1 MIFSRILYLLF
12 ALVAVFFVAAA
23 MLAQGVINRERVS
36 DLDSGLRRDRFGLES
51 LLKLDARARLD
62 TLAPIAADGTIREA
76 VRKPDGKVEGQDATK
91 ALKERL
97 RTLNQQ
103 LEELRA
109 DLLIAVDSNGMIVAQ
124 EGRKPPREGAGLGKV
139 PVVERAL
146 AGYLGDDVWV
156 YDGAV
161 YRVAARPIVDRGMY
175 AGALIHCQ
183 RLDAV
188 LAQRL
193 SERLGGATVAFFFGQ
208 DVVASYTPTDVV
220 GAPTQNELTTPLAT
234 ALADPRLKEGGASE
248 AIDLD
253 GRARAVYSLI
263 AGSASSANVG
273 YAIGRPY
280 RLVTKPWNVFD
291 ETTKEDVAQLPR
303 LWLVLGLLLGVLVA
317 MLALFIEHDRHLV
330 AFRRMATQLSKGEIT
345 ELDLA
350 ALGGRYR
357 KVAASIN
364 DALDVVVEKSGG
376 KRRAS
381 KANLDEILGPAPET
395 LTSAAFSFGADAEV
409 PAAAVQV
416 PAPMPAPGAMPA
428 PVVMPAPGARPA
440 VPAIPKVPPRVPPA
454 PTRPE
459 ADSAGANGGEKSVM
473 LRLDGSS
480 DGDDE
485 RTLVAEVPDSLR
497 SPTRDDEAH
506 FREVFEQYVAVRQ
519 QCGEPTADLTYD
531 KFAVTLRKN
540 RDQIV
545 LARPD
550 TQEVRFTVYVKA
562 GKAALKASPVKA

>member
-76 VRKPDGKVEGQDATK
+76 VRKPDGKVEGQDAPK

-109 DLLIAVDSNGMIVAQ
+109 DLLIAVDANGMIVAQ

-193 SERLGGATVAFFFGQ
+193 SERLGGATIAFFFGQ

-220 GAPTQNELTTPLAT
+220 GAPTQNELTTPLAS

-248 AIDLD
+248 AIDID

-280 RLVTKPWNVFD
+280 RLVEKPWNVFD

-345 ELDLA
+345 ELDVA

-416 PAPMPAPGAMPA
+416 PAPMPAPVA
-428 PVVMPAPGARPA
+428 MPAPGARPPA
-440 VPAIPKVPPRVPPA
+440 PAIPKVPPPRVPPA
-454 PTRPE
+454 PSKPE
-459 ADSAGANGGEKSVM
+459 NEAGGANSGEKSVM

-480 DGDDE
+480 DGEDE

-497 SPTRDDEAH
+497 NPTRDDETH
-506 FREVFEQYVAVRQ
+506 FREVFEQYVALRK
-519 QCGEPTADLTYD
+519 QCGEATADLTYE